1 MIDKQTK
8 EVRESLDILIKAVI
22 SILIVYYIYCTYIS
36 VRAFL
41 NKRLRKRLRAAC
53 LLRIVSAA
61 LVLVSV
67 CFFAVL
73 HFTEE
78 QTTYSYNNGIINEHS
93 SYGKFDVLFFIMFTM
108 AVLLV
113 LASIPLDSAAPIKGS
128 SKARNIV
135 VSVVLAF
142 ATGVIGMVLIISNY
156 KGDLSDHDPKY
167 YRYDSPDKKHSI
179 VIRERSYMFSGY
191 GDIYQVKNQKAEKI
205 GSFTTE
211 NGLRNEGKYK
221 LEWSKDKVKI
231 TYLYS
236 GEQHR
241 TETADLKE
249 L

>member
-53 LLRIVSAA
+53 LLRIVSAGV
-61 LVLVSV
+61 VLVSV
-67 CFFAVL
+67 CIFTVL
-73 HFTEE
+73 HLTEE
-78 QTTYSYNNGIINEHS
+78 KITYSYNNGVINEHS
-93 SYGKFDVLFFIMFTM
+93 SYGKFDVLFFIMFAM

-113 LASIPLDSAAPIKGS
+113 LASIPLDSAAPIKGR
-128 SKARNIV
+128 SKVRNIA
-135 VSVVLAF
+135 VSVILAF
-142 ATGVIGMVLIISNY
+142 ATGIIGMVMIISNY
-156 KGDLSDHDPKY
+156 QGDLSDYDPKY

-205 GSFTTE
+205 GSFSTE

>member
-1 MIDKQTK
+1 M
-8 EVRESLDILIKAVI
+8 DILVKI
-22 SILIVYYIYCTYIS
+22 ILTAIIVYYIYCTYIS
-36 VRAFL
+36 ARAFF

-53 LLRIVSAA
+53 LLRIVSAS
-61 LVLVSV
+61 LVLVSTGI
-67 CFFAVL
+67 FTVL
-73 HFTEE
+73 HCTEE
-78 QTTYSYNNGIINEHS
+78 KITYSYNNGIINEHS

-108 AVLLV
+108 SVLLV
-113 LASIPLDSAAPIKGS
+113 LASIPLDSAAPIKS
-128 SKARNIV
+128 ISKARNII
-135 VSVVLAF
+135 VSVILAF
-142 ATGVIGMVLIISNY
+142 ATAVIGMALIISNY
-156 KGDLSDHDPKY
+156 QGDLSDHDPKY

-221 LEWSKDKVKI
+221 FEWSKEQVKV

-236 GEQHR
+236 NEQHR
-241 TETADLKE
+241 TETVIFKE